1 MAGIINLRSNIM
13 SAYEARMMSSSYFNW
28 LFQPFTS
35 LSLPFSVT
43 RRERTEYTET
53 TDEVNERNCDR
64 DNG

>member
-1 MAGIINLRSNIM
+1 
-13 SAYEARMMSSSYFNW
+13 MSSSYFNW